1 MSGGDRGGAGT
12 RMPANETLRL
22 VPYGQA
28 TAPVG
33 AMAKVARVQTE
44 YP

>member
-1 MSGGDRGGAGT
+1 MTGGGTGAGRT
-12 RMPANETLRL
+12 GMRANETLRL

-33 AMAKVARVQTE
+33 LMAWVTRVQTE